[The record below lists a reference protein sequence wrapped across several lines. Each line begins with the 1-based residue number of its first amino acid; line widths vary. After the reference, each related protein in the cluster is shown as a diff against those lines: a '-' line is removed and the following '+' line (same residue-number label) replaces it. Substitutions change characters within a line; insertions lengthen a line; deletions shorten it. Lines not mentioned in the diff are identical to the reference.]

1 MTICQTLYLT
11 ATQMKGNVTMAQ
23 SWRAS
28 AFLMMIHFRWLWT
41 TWTTSSTNWLPSV
54 CHQIYKLFLS
64 RETNIFKTLYR
75 LCFYS
80 FDAKMFG
87 MKNAPEMQGIWL
99 IIYYLIATVIK
110 SSTVLILHVRG
121 KKKTKKPYSSPPEVI
136 WSYIWTRIH
145 HIQEKKNYMQ
155 LACQK
160 TNSIIYFTK
169 ITDK

>member
-1 MTICQTLYLT
+1 
-11 ATQMKGNVTMAQ
+11 
-23 SWRAS
+23 
-28 AFLMMIHFRWLWT
+28 
-41 TWTTSSTNWLPSV
+41 
-54 CHQIYKLFLS
+54 
-64 RETNIFKTLYR
+64 
-75 LCFYS
+75 
-80 FDAKMFG
+80 MFG

-121 KKKTKKPYSSPPEVI
+121 KKPKKKPYSSPPEVI